1 MNDVKI
7 KNIGCAAWLRMTG
20 RKLVAVEPQGFIF
33 DLDGESESDVLL
45 GYQNSQFFTFDKT
58 LLGLRD
64 LQARARARD

>member
-1 MNDVKI
+1 MNTVKI

-20 RKLVAVEPQGFIF
+20 RSLLRVEPQAFIF
-33 DLDGESESDVLL
+33 DLADETESDVLV

>member
-1 MNDVKI
+1 MNAVKI

-20 RKLVAVEPQGFIF
+20 RKITDVEPRHFVF
-33 DLDGESESDVLL
+33 DLEDETESEVLL
-45 GYQNSQFFTFDKT
+45 GYQNSPYFTFDKT